1 MTPHQLARATH
12 RHTRTRQS
20 YATLKRHAQS
30 PRGLCETSALRLL
43 RRNVRDVHPD
53 ATYQTQQTVA
63 RILLDAMQR
72 RWQGA
77 PGNTQGMEKE

>member
-1 MTPHQLARATH
+1 MTPQQIARATH

-20 YATLKRHAQS
+20 YATLKRHAAS
-30 PRGLCETSALRLL
+30 PRGLDTTAALRLL
-43 RRNVRDVHPD
+43 RRNVRDVQPT

-77 PGNTQGMEKE
+77 PGNTQGME

>member
-1 MTPHQLARATH
+1 MTPQQLARATH

-20 YATLKRHAQS
+20 YTTLKRHAAS
-30 PRGLCETSALRLL
+30 KRGLNTTAALRLL

-77 PGNTQGMEKE
+77 TTDTQGME